1 MRPIQV
7 LSFIAL
13 ACAVAPGT
21 GAAQNIRRA
30 PLDTVALV
38 PPALADSAPV
48 YRAALSGMLDS
59 LLAMASNSRYYIEIP
74 HEALPAAVELLPPV
88 VRAGRARGWCIWD
101 REGSCLSR
109 GRFAIRFERLVL
121 HTADSASVPFT
132 TGREGDRDRRT
143 TRNTADDWLMWRA
156 MQVGIWP
163 APVTITGGALYPVQ
177 LPEITLRHNPSGWT
191 VVALLSARPAWLE
204 FKEQI
209 DHIDS
214 LEDR

>member
-59 LLAMASNSRYYIEIP
+59 LLAMAGNSRYYIEIP
-74 HEALPAAVELLPPV
+74 HEALPAAVELLPSV
-88 VRAGRARGWCIWD
+88 VRAGRARGWCVWD

-109 GRFAIRFERLVL
+109 GRFAIRFERLVV
-121 HTADSASVPFT
+121 HAADSASVPFA

-143 TRNTADDWLMWRA
+143 IRNTADNWLMWRA
-156 MQVGIWP
+156 MEVGILPQP
-163 APVTITGGALYPVQ
+163 AVIVGGVLGLIE
-177 LPEITLRHNPSGWT
+177 LPAIILRRDTSGWK
-191 VVALLSARPAWLE
+191 VE
-204 FKEQI
+204 
-209 DHIDS
+209 S
-214 LEDR
+214 LCDP